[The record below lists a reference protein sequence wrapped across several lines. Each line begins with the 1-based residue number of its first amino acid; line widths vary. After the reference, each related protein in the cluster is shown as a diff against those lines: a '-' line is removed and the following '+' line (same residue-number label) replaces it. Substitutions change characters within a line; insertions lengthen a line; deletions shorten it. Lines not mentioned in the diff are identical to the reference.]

1 MNPAR
6 RDRLVLILLLLGQ
19 FAMVSAQ
26 AERRQDALAER
37 ILMRALVPFASWV
50 NELVGA
56 LSDIPGYLRTRSA
69 LAEENKQLR
78 DALEQARSLE
88 AQVTVLQSEQERLR
102 KVLDYRQSTAATVR
116 VADVVFAD
124 YQSWLRTL
132 IIRGAAGVRLEVGQ
146 PVVAPTGLVGRV
158 VGVAGPWAKVQLI
171 TDRAAAAGV
180 QLARN
185 RRQGVLRGSGSGAL
199 SLEYLARQADVEIGD
214 LVQTAGIDGVYPRG
228 LVVGVVSAVGP
239 SGDLFHNVE
248 VAPLVDLTTLDQVL
262 VLDRVELPSTLVDG
276 QTTERTP

>member
-37 ILMRALVPFASWV
+37 LLMRALVPLASWV
-50 NELVGA
+50 NELSGV
-56 LSDIPGYLRTRSA
+56 LSDIPGYLRTRAA
-69 LAEENKQLR
+69 LAEENERLR
-78 DALEQARSLE
+78 AALELARGLEAQITVLEGEQAR
-88 AQVTVLQSEQERLR
+88 LR
-102 KVLDYRQSTAATVR
+102 AVLDYRESSAANVR

-132 IIRGAAGVRLEVGQ
+132 IIRGSAGVRFEVGQ

-158 VGVAGPWAKVQLI
+158 VAVAGPWAKVQLV

-185 RRQGVLRGSGSGAL
+185 RRQGVLRGSGSGSLA
-199 SLEYLARQADVEIGD
+199 LEYLARQTDVEIGD

-228 LVVGVVSAVGP
+228 LVVGVVSAVGA

-248 VAPLVDLTTLDQVL
+248 VTPLVDLSTLDQVL
-262 VLDRVELPSTLVDG
+262 VLDRVEIPPSLVDG
-276 QTTERTP
+276 QTPEPSP